1 MTKTINLSQK
11 NLQQT
16 FTQQHDQS
24 DCGVAC
30 LLSLIQFYG
39 GSDSLEKLR
48 ELSGTTK
55 QGTTLLGL
63 YQAANKLGFTAQG
76 NEADMQALIDHK
88 EPLILHVVIEERLQ
102 HYVVCYGYDSGKF
115 LIGDPAKDIKSYT
128 KEELET
134 IWKSKTCLTLS
145 PNENFVKIE
154 TQNKNKK
161 QWFLKLLKEDY
172 RLISFSVLLGL
183 GIAILGMAMAIF
195 SQKLI
200 DDILPSKDFTKL
212 ITGIAL
218 VAFLLLVRVLF
229 TALRDYF
236 LIRQT
241 KDFNNRIVDSFYTS
255 LLNLPKSFFDT
266 RKIGELVARLND
278 TQRVQRVIK
287 QIVGNVVINALV
299 TIVSLGFLFYY
310 SWQTGLIAFISLPF
324 YFVLIYGFNK
334 RIINAQ
340 KEVMQGYAFSESN
353 YITSMQGIAT
363 IKNNNRQNIFQ
374 KINQLIYG
382 NYQEK
387 AFNLGKINVRLSVFS
402 AVFSVLFLMG
412 ILVYTSIQVYNE
424 TMQLGELMAIL
435 GIAGSLL
442 PSVASLALITIP
454 INEAKVA
461 FNRMYEFASMY
472 KEQNGTTEI
481 SDFTSLEIKNLSFR
495 FAGRSQLL
503 KDINIEANKNECIA
517 IVGENGSGKSTL
529 GQILQKFYPF
539 ENGTIILNNQTN
551 LPKIETKS
559 WRNILGVVPQEVTIF
574 GGNVI
579 TNILLG
585 LEDTPENIVKFC
597 QDYGF
602 ETLINTLPQ
611 SYATILGEEGINL
624 SGGQKQVIALM
635 RALYKKPK
643 ILLLDEFTSAMD
655 RKTEHFVL
663 ELLNKLKSEL
673 TIIFISHRLH
683 SLPKIAD
690 RIYVLENG
698 IIADFG
704 NHEKLLESKN
714 FYSEFWTELKL
725 ESRTE

>member
-1 MTKTINLSQK
+1 MTKAINLSHK
-11 NLQQT
+11 YLLQT

-30 LLSLIQFYG
+30 LLSLIQYYG
-39 GSDSLEKLR
+39 GSNNLEKLR

-63 YQAANKLGFTAQG
+63 YQAANRLGFTAQG
-76 NEADMQALIDHK
+76 NEADIQAVLDHK

-102 HYVVCYGYDSGKF
+102 HYIICYGYEKDKF
-115 LIGDPAKDIKSYT
+115 IIGDPAKGITTYT
-128 KEELET
+128 KEQLEK
-134 IWKSKTCLTLS
+134 IWKSKTCLTLT
-145 PNENFVKIE
+145 PNANFVKTE

-241 KDFNNRIVDSFYTS
+241 KDFNNRIVDSFYSS
-255 LLNLPKSFFDT
+255 LLNLPKPFFDT

-278 TQRVQRVIK
+278 TQRVQRVIS

-310 SWQTGLIAFISLPF
+310 SWQTGLIASISLPF
-324 YFVLIYGFNK
+324 YFILIYSFNK

-363 IKNNNRQNIFQ
+363 IKNNNRQFIFQ

-382 NYQEK
+382 NFQEK

-402 AVFSVLFLMG
+402 GVFSVLFLIC

-424 TMQLGELMAIL
+424 TMLLGELMAIL

-461 FNRMYEFASMY
+461 FNRIYEFASMD
-472 KEQNGTTEI
+472 KEQKGTTEI
-481 SDFTSLEIKNLSFR
+481 SDFNSLEIINLSFR

-503 KDINIEANKNECIA
+503 KDINIKANKNECIA
-517 IVGENGSGKSTL
+517 IVGESGSGKSTL

-539 ENGTIILNNQTN
+539 ENGTITLNNQHN
-551 LPKIETKS
+551 LSELNTEN
-559 WRNILGVVPQEVTIF
+559 WRTILGVVPQDVTIF

-585 LEDTPENIVKFC
+585 KEDTPENITKFC

-602 ETLINTLPQ
+602 ENFINTLPQ
-611 SYATILGEEGINL
+611 CYATILGEEGINL

-643 ILLLDEFTSAMD
+643 VLLLDEFTSAMD
-655 RKTEHFVL
+655 RKTEQFVL
-663 ELLNKLKSEL
+663 KLLNKLKSEL

-698 IIADFG
+698 IISNFG
-704 NHEKLLESKN
+704 NHNKLMESKN
-714 FYSEFWTELKL
+714 FYSEFWTELAFEL
-725 ESRTE
+725 RTE

>member
-11 NLQQT
+11 HLQQT
-16 FTQQHDQS
+16 FTQQLDQS

-39 GSDSLEKLR
+39 GSNNLEKLR

-63 YQAANKLGFTAQG
+63 YQAANKLGFTALG
-76 NEADMQALIDHK
+76 NEADIQAVVDHK

-102 HYVVCYGYDSGKF
+102 HYVVCYGYENNKF
-115 LIGDPAKDIKSYT
+115 IIGDPAKGITTYT
-128 KEELET
+128 KEQLEK
-134 IWKSKTCLTLS
+134 IWKSKTCLTLKKNS
-145 PNENFVKIE
+145 KFVKTK

-218 VAFLLLVRVLF
+218 VAFLLLIRVLF

-241 KDFNNRIVDSFYTS
+241 KDFNNRIVDSFYS
-255 LLNLPKSFFDT
+255 SILNLPKPFFDT

-278 TQRVQRVIK
+278 TQRVQRVIS
-287 QIVGNVVINALV
+287 QIVGNVVINSLV

-310 SWQTGLIAFISLPF
+310 SWQTGLIASISLPF
-324 YFVLIYGFNK
+324 YFVLIYSFNK
-334 RIINAQ
+334 IIINAQ

-353 YITSMQGIAT
+353 YINSMQGIAT
-363 IKNNNRQNIFQ
+363 IKNNNRQSIFQ

-382 NYQEK
+382 NFQEK

-402 AVFSVLFLMG
+402 GVFSVLFLMG

-424 TMQLGELMAIL
+424 TMQLGELMAVL
-435 GIAGSLL
+435 GVAGSLL

-461 FNRMYEFASMY
+461 FNRMYEFASMD
-472 KEQNGTTEI
+472 KEQKGTTEI

-503 KDINIEANKNECIA
+503 KDINIKVNKNECIA
-517 IVGENGSGKSTL
+517 IVGESGSGKSTL

-539 ENGTIILNNQTN
+539 ENGTIIVNSQTN
-551 LPKIETKS
+551 LPNIATKS
-559 WRNILGVVPQEVTIF
+559 WRTILGVVPQEVTIF

-585 LEDTPENIVKFC
+585 KEDTPENIVKFC

-602 ETLINTLPQ
+602 ETFINTLPQ
-611 SYATILGEEGINL
+611 NYATILGEEGINL

-643 ILLLDEFTSAMD
+643 VLLLDEFTSAMD
-655 RKTEHFVL
+655 RKTEQFVL
-663 ELLNKLKSEL
+663 NLLNKLKSEL

-690 RIYVLENG
+690 QIYALENG
-698 IIADFG
+698 IITVFG
-704 NHEKLLESKN
+704 NHEKLMESKN
-714 FYSEFWTELKL
+714 FYSEFWTEL
-725 ESRTE
+725 EFETRTE

>member
-11 NLQQT
+11 QLQQT
-16 FTQQHDQS
+16 FIQQHDQS

-39 GSDSLEKLR
+39 GSNHLEKLR

-76 NEADMQALIDHK
+76 NEADIQAIIDHK

-102 HYVVCYGYDSGKF
+102 HYVVCYSYKDDKF
-115 LIGDPAKDIKSYT
+115 IIGDPAKGIITYT

-134 IWKSKTCLTLS
+134 IWKSKTCLTLT
-145 PNENFVKIE
+145 PNANFVKTE
-154 TQNKNKK
+154 TKNKNKK

-241 KDFNNRIVDSFYTS
+241 KDFNNRIVDSFYSS
-255 LLNLPKSFFDT
+255 LLNLPKPFFDT

-278 TQRVQRVIK
+278 TQRVQRVIS

-310 SWQTGLIAFISLPF
+310 SWQTGLIASISLPF
-324 YFVLIYGFNK
+324 YFVLIYSFNK

-340 KEVMQGYAFSESN
+340 KEVMQSYAFSESN

-363 IKNNNRQNIFQ
+363 IKNNNRQIIFQ

-382 NYQEK
+382 NFQEK

-402 AVFSVLFLMG
+402 GVFSVLFLMG
-412 ILVYTSIQVYNE
+412 ILVYTSIQVYDE

-435 GIAGSLL
+435 GVAGSLL

-461 FNRMYEFASMY
+461 FNRMYEFASMD
-472 KEQNGTTEI
+472 KEQKGTTEI
-481 SDFTSLEIKNLSFR
+481 SDFNALEIKNLSFR

-503 KDINIEANKNECIA
+503 KDINIKVNKNECIA
-517 IVGENGSGKSTL
+517 IVGESGSGKSTL
-529 GQILQKFYPF
+529 GQILQKFYSF
-539 ENGTIILNNQTN
+539 ENGTIAINNKTN
-551 LPKIETKS
+551 LTELNTEN
-559 WRNILGVVPQEVTIF
+559 WRTILGVVPQEVTIF

-585 LEDTPENIVKFC
+585 QEDTPENIVKFC
-597 QDYGF
+597 QKYGF
-602 ETLINTLPQ
+602 EKFINTLPQ
-611 SYATILGEEGINL
+611 SYTTILGEEGINL

-643 ILLLDEFTSAMD
+643 VLLLDEFTSAMD
-655 RKTEHFVL
+655 RKTEQFVL
-663 ELLNKLKSEL
+663 DLLNKLKSEL

-698 IIADFG
+698 IIADSG
-704 NHEKLLESKN
+704 NHEKLMESKN
-714 FYSEFWTELKL
+714 FYSEFWKELIL
-725 ESRTE
+725 A

>member
-11 NLQQT
+11 HLQQS
-16 FTQQHDQS
+16 FIQQHDQS

-30 LLSLIQFYG
+30 LLSLIQYYG
-39 GSDSLEKLR
+39 GSNNLEKLR

-76 NEADMQALIDHK
+76 NEADIQAVIDHK
-88 EPLILHVVIEERLQ
+88 EPLILHVVIKERLQ
-102 HYVVCYGYDSGKF
+102 HYVVCYGYEKDKF
-115 LIGDPAKDIKSYT
+115 IIGDPAKGISTYT

-134 IWKSKTCLTLS
+134 IWISKTCLTLT
-145 PNENFVKIE
+145 PNDNFVKTE

-172 RLISFSVLLGL
+172 RLISFSVVLGSGIALLG
-183 GIAILGMAMAIF
+183 MVMAIF

-200 DDILPSKDFTKL
+200 DDILLSKDFTKL

-241 KDFNNRIVDSFYTS
+241 KNFNNRIVDSFYSS
-255 LLNLPKSFFDT
+255 LINLPKPFFDT

-287 QIVGNVVINALV
+287 QIVGNVVINVLV

-310 SWQTGLIAFISLPF
+310 SWQTGLIASISLPF
-324 YFVLIYGFNK
+324 YFVLIYSFNK

-363 IKNNNRQNIFQ
+363 IKNNNRQTIFQ

-382 NYQEK
+382 NFQEK

-402 AVFSVLFLMG
+402 GVFSVLFLIG

-424 TMQLGELMAIL
+424 TMLLGELMAVL

-461 FNRMYEFASMY
+461 FNRMYEFASMA
-472 KEQNGTTEI
+472 KEHKGRAEI
-481 SDFTSLEIKNLSFR
+481 SDFKSLEIKNLSFR

-503 KDINIEANKNECIA
+503 KDINIKVNKNESIA
-517 IVGENGSGKSTL
+517 IVGESGSGKSTL

-539 ENGTIILNNQTN
+539 ENGTIIINNQTN
-551 LPKIETKS
+551 LPNIETKN
-559 WRNILGVVPQEVTIF
+559 WRTILGVVPQEVTIF

-585 LEDTPENIVKFC
+585 KEDTPENITKFC

-602 ETLINTLPQ
+602 ETFINTLPQ

-643 ILLLDEFTSAMD
+643 VLLLDEFTSAMD
-655 RKTEHFVL
+655 RKTEQFVL

-698 IIADFG
+698 IITDFG
-704 NHEKLLESKN
+704 NHKKLMESKN
-714 FYSEFWTELKL
+714 FYSEFWTELEL